1 MYNILIIIHVL
12 AATVW
17 AGGHLILAIVFLPK
31 ALKTKDIE
39 TIRSF
44 KEKYE
49 LIGIPALIIQI
60 ASGLWLSFIRIP
72 NFFDWFDHS
81 YFVPINISIKL
92 ALIIITLLLALDA
105 RLRIIPKL
113 SKDNITQLAYHIIPV
128 TIIAVLLVIIG
139 VSFRFG
145 GLF

>member
-1 MYNILIIIHVL
+1 MYNILVIIHVL
-12 AATVW
+12 AATIW

-44 KEKYE
+44 EEKYE

-60 ASGLWLSFIRIP
+60 ASGIWLSFIRIP
-72 NFFDWFDHS
+72 NFFDWFDFS